1 MKFGRY
7 ILLLSIF
14 CSQQV
19 FSATADSLS
28 SSLDSARIEQ
38 MASHLVGK
46 LKEQIRKNEKNTLA
60 GKSSENDYLVLD
72 EDDYFKVQKVNQDQN
87 NILWDENHE
96 GLQQVQ
102 QSLRVFNGVHET
114 KYYVII
120 ASIYN
125 YYNLDETTTINI
137 DWNKLPSYNDVK
149 SSKPVPKPYSYAEKN
164 REKFHEF
171 FKSIIASK
179 LAALPGKNIVHVT
192 SSFYIPLPA
201 VGTQKKYALFHHQAV
216 QLTGLETAQN
226 DALSGALRMAEQK
239 INNNKQKES
248 WLSAAVDFAIHAFE
262 NPGSAGDPNAS
273 DVIPVVCSADSIP
286 KKIDLF
292 ANALNGRK
300 NPDLINLEN
309 KTEDFFI
316 LKPVALND
324 FANTE
329 AYKLLDDKIAFLY
342 QTLKSR
348 NIPFNFYI
356 LIQDF
361 NCQIR
366 DPALFKDFAKKV
378 YEKST
383 LNGKPAIVITV
394 PLWITQVIEGFNAPD
409 RFNYDIGQADIFDN
423 TGLLANRELIFTDS
437 KDIPYII
444 QSTYKQIKKPYVRF
458 EAYLNVDG
466 SVHYKKPESRGL
478 VSGYNNVH
486 DLFLWIKPE
495 FYEFVKNP
503 YPSISCW
510 ECVDYSDY
518 GTTPNPTKHA
528 IAVFKHLVRRDD
540 ILARATATPNQ
551 WLLEEPDTP
560 LKEWCIADQYKSFA
574 LYNFEQSGFIN
585 WLESAGILIGAHSI
599 DEECLREFDAWEIVD
614 PAVYGVIDATSIIP
628 GVDEFAEGVGL
639 LYSSAR
645 GDGEN
650 ATMYLVGL
658 TIPGVGV
665 YAVKGVVKTG
675 KLLIKGT
682 LYALD
687 QTGKT
692 IRVLA
697 KSDEL
702 KSITRNILKFT
713 DQAGPIS
720 EDQLVKVSRLLES
733 CSFTQVDDIVRISG
747 ENITDSEKLAK
758 LIKLLDNVNFN
769 LTQIRKGVEELLG
782 NRIATR
788 QLDGNTFEILVKE
801 NNEKLII
808 TCAGENGS
816 LEYAVK
822 GAGGYVDVATQPG
835 WNKLGNDI
843 LPEASI
849 KMPDGSLKKDAIA
862 VVEKVDGQ
870 GKKVIR
876 IGNCFPAGH
885 LVYKDYH
892 ETIKI
897 EDVRKGDVV
906 LAKNVLT
913 GSAEKRSVT
922 KTYQRTTDRLVN
934 LYHAGKLIAQPTPEH
949 PFWVEEQKQYVK
961 AVELKKGDQLTV
973 LDPGFFAGLKHFARS
988 HLEIDSVVIRDT
1000 TVAVYNF
1007 EVEGLSNYFVGNH
1020 AVLVHNA
1027 NYSRVVNTDPNT
1039 VYKIK
1044 GQLPK
1049 NADQAAKSPTRT
1061 LFTGSGNPVKFD
1073 GNGFPDFTEYIYRG
1087 PDGKPFAFEIDMKG
1101 NYTTDFA
1108 QANEAAGFG
1117 KGINAHPKG
1126 WTWHHHQDGKTMML
1140 VPSDINTPPGGIWH
1154 TGGKAVVEHNALPAN
1169 AGDQLYFASPVFN

>member
-1 MKFGRY
+1 
-7 ILLLSIF
+7 
-14 CSQQV
+14 
-19 FSATADSLS
+19 
-28 SSLDSARIEQ
+28 
-38 MASHLVGK
+38 
-46 LKEQIRKNEKNTLA
+46 
-60 GKSSENDYLVLD
+60 
-72 EDDYFKVQKVNQDQN
+72 
-87 NILWDENHE
+87 
-96 GLQQVQ
+96 
-102 QSLRVFNGVHET
+102 
-114 KYYVII
+114 
-120 ASIYN
+120 
-125 YYNLDETTTINI
+125 
-137 DWNKLPSYNDVK
+137 
-149 SSKPVPKPYSYAEKN
+149 
-164 REKFHEF
+164 
-171 FKSIIASK
+171 
-179 LAALPGKNIVHVT
+179 
-192 SSFYIPLPA
+192 
-201 VGTQKKYALFHHQAV
+201 
-216 QLTGLETAQN
+216 
-226 DALSGALRMAEQK
+226 
-239 INNNKQKES
+239 
-248 WLSAAVDFAIHAFE
+248 
-262 NPGSAGDPNAS
+262 
-273 DVIPVVCSADSIP
+273 
-286 KKIDLF
+286 
-292 ANALNGRK
+292 
-300 NPDLINLEN
+300 
-309 KTEDFFI
+309 
-316 LKPVALND
+316 
-324 FANTE
+324 
-329 AYKLLDDKIAFLY
+329 
-342 QTLKSR
+342 
-348 NIPFNFYI
+348 
-356 LIQDF
+356 
-361 NCQIR
+361 
-366 DPALFKDFAKKV
+366 
-378 YEKST
+378 
-383 LNGKPAIVITV
+383 
-394 PLWITQVIEGFNAPD
+394 
-409 RFNYDIGQADIFDN
+409 
-423 TGLLANRELIFTDS
+423 
-437 KDIPYII
+437 
-444 QSTYKQIKKPYVRF
+444 
-458 EAYLNVDG
+458 
-466 SVHYKKPESRGL
+466 
-478 VSGYNNVH
+478 
-486 DLFLWIKPE
+486 
-495 FYEFVKNP
+495 
-503 YPSISCW
+503 
-510 ECVDYSDY
+510 
-518 GTTPNPTKHA
+518 
-528 IAVFKHLVRRDD
+528 
-540 ILARATATPNQ
+540 
-551 WLLEEPDTP
+551 
-560 LKEWCIADQYKSFA
+560 
-574 LYNFEQSGFIN
+574 
-585 WLESAGILIGAHSI
+585 
-599 DEECLREFDAWEIVD
+599 
-614 PAVYGVIDATSIIP
+614 
-628 GVDEFAEGVGL
+628 
-639 LYSSAR
+639 
-645 GDGEN
+645 
-650 ATMYLVGL
+650 
-658 TIPGVGV
+658 
-665 YAVKGVVKTG
+665 
-675 KLLIKGT
+675 
-682 LYALD
+682 
-687 QTGKT
+687 
-692 IRVLA
+692 
-697 KSDEL
+697 
-702 KSITRNILKFT
+702 LKFT